1 VGFISGVANL
11 RPKKKFLRL
20 IADCIVA
27 QKVNIFGKFSKLL
40 FKDQFG
46 LATPALYNMVHL
58 KGSQQFKG
66 FAVTLVKI
74 IKF

>member
-46 LATPALYNMVHL
+46 LALLYIIWYTL
-58 KGSQQFKG
+58 KAHNNSKD
-66 FAVTLVKI
+66 LR
-74 IKF
+74 